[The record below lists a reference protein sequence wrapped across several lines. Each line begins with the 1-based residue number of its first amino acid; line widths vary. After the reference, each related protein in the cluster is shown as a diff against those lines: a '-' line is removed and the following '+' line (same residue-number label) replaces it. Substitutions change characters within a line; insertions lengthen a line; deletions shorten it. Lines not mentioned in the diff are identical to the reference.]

1 MMREVK
7 VIVTIFTNESL
18 KNITANI
25 IIIEPYTKSKLLK
38 I

>member
-1 MMREVK
+1 MMRELK
-7 VIVTIFTNESL
+7 VIVTMFTNESL

-25 IIIEPYTKSKLLK
+25 IMTEPYTKSKLLK